1 MYLFSLKTITNVAYF
16 ASSLRSLCSHCSH
29 FWILWKN
36 DFGQL
41 LHTPFDF
48 INLNFDRKNHTKSLL
63 ATLVKVKKIGNLLLV
78 FSTTMEENVALASR
92 KKLRDNNLFLLL
104 LRLLSTFLKENVPN
118 GKWAFGTSLE
128 FQFTYSKMHRGKTF
142 TATRTFRWTKDINND
157 GF

>member
-41 LHTPFDF
+41 LLLSTLSIWISID
-48 INLNFDRKNHTKSLL
+48 KNHTKSLL

-142 TATRTFRWTKDINND
+142 TATHTFRWTKDINND